1 MSPEKMKCGISTI
14 RDILMI
20 LSMHHFACLPLSEHI
35 SQKFVDHY
43 PLFSRLCN
51 IICQDYNDDDD
62 DICMSVGGAGIPFM
76 VPSAAEASL

>member
-1 MSPEKMKCGISTI
+1 MSLSTM

-35 SQKFVDHY
+35 SHKFVDHY

-62 DICMSVGGAGIPFM
+62 DISMSVGGAGIPFM

>member
-1 MSPEKMKCGISTI
+1 MSLSTM

-35 SQKFVDHY
+35 SHKFDDHY
-43 PLFSRLCN
+43 PFFSRLCN
-51 IICQDYNDDDD
+51 IICQDYNDDD